1 MKTENLLPENDPNL
15 QLALQL
21 GSTLESGDSI
31 STIQDS
37 LIQSLLD
44 FKNQE
49 LDEIETLKEDSNDIW
64 NLIDK
69 KTNTP
74 QNATIFSLTRKKS
87 DTWVWA
93 TAATILMAAFIG
105 IFWFTITLQQPTLIA
120 QSKSTIKTVTL
131 SDGSNI
137 ILRPN
142 SSLYEIELSN
152 TARTYKLEGEG
163 FFTVSKDENRPFKV
177 ESIFGEVTVLGTRF
191 NLSTWTGY
199 SMVYLEE
206 GSIKVENIGGSS
218 AILKPGESI
227 NLLDSNIGSPQI
239 SDGTEFK
246 DWIDNTLVLKST
258 PITQVIAELEHHYQV
273 RIDISEMENKS
284 ELITGSVILTE
295 LSTTLN
301 DMGIILGGTF
311 REVNSN
317 SFVFIP
323 LN

>member
-1 MKTENLLPENDPNL
+1 MKTEILLPENDPNL

-49 LDEIETLKEDSNDIW
+49 LNEIETLKEDSNDIW

-69 KTNTP
+69 KTNSP
-74 QNATIFSLTRKKS
+74 QNATILSLTRKKS
-87 DTWVWA
+87 DNWVWA
-93 TAATILMAAFIG
+93 TAATILIAAFIG
-105 IFWFTITLQQPTLIA
+105 IFWFTTLRQPTLIA
-120 QSKSTIKTVTL
+120 QSKATIKTIAL

-137 ILRPN
+137 ILRPY

-152 TARTYKLEGEG
+152 TERTYKLEGEG
-163 FFTVSKDENRPFKV
+163 FFTVSKDMSRPFKV
-177 ESIFGEVTVLGTRF
+177 ESTFGEVTVLGTRF

-218 AILKPGESI
+218 VILKPGESV
-227 NLLDSNIGSPQI
+227 NLLDSNIDTPQV
-239 SDGTEFK
+239 SDGKEFK

-273 RIDISEMENKS
+273 RIDISEMENTS

-311 REVNSN
+311 REVNSK